1 MKKRQVNK
9 PLKNIGSNSI
19 IICIGQRAI
28 YQVERC
34 PSGRR
39 STIGNRVSAEKW
51 IVGSNPTLSV
61 SASFLVKGIDVS
73 GMITE
78 MDRKIAAIMIYL
90 YYLDFISVIIE
101 RSSKRKEKHV
111 L

>member
-1 MKKRQVNK
+1 
-9 PLKNIGSNSI
+9 
-19 IICIGQRAI
+19 
-28 YQVERC
+28 
-34 PSGRR
+34 
-39 STIGNRVSAEKW
+39 VSAEKW

-61 SASFLVKGIDVS
+61 PAFDKCR
-73 GMITE
+73 MITE

-90 YYLDFISVIIE
+90 YYLSFISVIIE